1 MDDYS
6 MSSLIES
13 KNEWCVRLVNIFT
26 PCIIEGLRSIFNE
39 SYKLCIDNDEE
50 EKYLMNKK

>member
-6 MSSLIES
+6 ISSLTES

-26 PCIIEGLRSIFNE
+26 PAVIVGLKSIFKE
-39 SYKLCIDNDEE
+39 AEA
-50 EKYLMNKK
+50 